1 MSGKSFWFP
10 SLAALA
16 LGLGGVLLPVPSA
29 RADTPPETEQVAAVA
44 APGFLGVAVAETRLS
59 AEHAGDR
66 PAVALVVSHV
76 RPGTPA
82 DAAGLLSGDVLL
94 QLDGQTLVHPVQFQR
109 LVAARPAGE
118 SITLTLRR
126 DGQTIEKPA
135 TLGER
140 PENPAARPLDPPAR
154 GALPDGEP
162 PRPMRDD
169 LRRMQE
175 QMDRQFEEMRRLF
188 REGMDDGWPGMDL
201 WQPLR
206 PMDFDFDFGDLGAGA
221 NVRQV
226 FVSDDGQHRL
236 TLTRTGDGHQHLHA
250 TDAEGAVLFDG
261 PVDTAEQRA
270 ELPKPVG
277 EKLER
282 MRSRPPFAAPEA
294 APGERVAPP
303 RRQAV

>member
-1 MSGKSFWFP
+1 MSGKSLWFP

-16 LGLGGVLLPVPSA
+16 LGLGGLALLVPTA
-29 RADTPPETEQVAAVA
+29 RADTAPETDRAAAEA
-44 APGFLGVAVAETRLS
+44 APGFLGVAVAETRLP
-59 AEHAGDR
+59 AEHAEAR
-66 PAVALVVSHV
+66 PAVALVVSQV

-82 DAAGLLSGDVLL
+82 DAAGLRSGDVLL

-109 LVAARPAGE
+109 LVAARTPGE
-118 SITLTLRR
+118 DITLTLRR
-126 DGQTIEKPA
+126 GGETIEKPA

-140 PENPAARPLDPPAR
+140 PEDTAARPLDPPVL
-154 GALPDGEP
+154 GAFPDGER

-169 LRRMQE
+169 LQRMQE

-188 REGMDDGWPGMDL
+188 REGMDDGWPGADL

-206 PMDFDFDFGDLGAGA
+206 PMDFDFDFGDLGGAG

-226 FVSDDGQHRL
+226 LVSDDGEHRL
-236 TLTRTGDGHQHLHA
+236 KLTRTGDGRQHLHA

-270 ELPKPVG
+270 ELPEPLG

-282 MRSRPPFAAPEA
+282 MRPRPPLAAPEA
-294 APGERVAPP
+294 GPGERVAPP